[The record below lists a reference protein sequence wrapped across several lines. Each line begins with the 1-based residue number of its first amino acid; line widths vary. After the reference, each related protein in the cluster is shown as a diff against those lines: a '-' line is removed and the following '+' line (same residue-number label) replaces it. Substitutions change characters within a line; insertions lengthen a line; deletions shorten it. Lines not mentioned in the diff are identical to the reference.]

1 MEDVVDLRDLLRALG
16 RQIPLIALITAVVA
30 VLGAWVSFR
39 GQPAPAPTYTATAA
53 IYVQVTPG
61 AAGGSGPGGPGVA
74 AGSAADAAQ
83 AVDAVL
89 GSDLALMQSQ
99 AFQQAVARVY
109 AGGTAG
115 SGSAGSASAGA
126 APGGA
131 VGAGALPDGAS
142 LSVARSGHLFSITA
156 KDRSAEGATV
166 LAQAAIDVLGEM
178 MKRIPQS
185 QSLSVVSAPA
195 AVAAAAPSPA
205 SHSLAK
211 VAVAVVLGLILGAGA
226 ALVREYT
233 TPMVRT
239 VREVERHLGVRV
251 LSAVR
256 RSAPAAEG
264 FGASGDGTGAG
275 ADAGAIYRAL
285 RVNVAFAAGDRMPRV
300 LAVAGCVPGA
310 DSRVTA
316 ASLARVEAE
325 AGRRT
330 LLIDWTGSGGM
341 PANWRSKVQPTGVE
355 GLERLCVGAGEEKGG
370 PGVDEQIAALVD
382 EARRVYDQVVIG
394 GPALLGTVEGRIFC
408 HVADGVL
415 VVLSGGRVRKEAVE
429 EAARLLDLARARV
442 LGAVLWEADG
452 PARGRLFARTRAVAM
467 PGWLERPDVR

>member
-1 MEDVVDLRDLLRALG
+1 MNEQQMEDVVDLRDLLRALG
-16 RQIPLIALITAVVA
+16 RQIPLIALVTAVVA

-99 AFQQAVARVY
+99 AFQQAVARAY

-115 SGSAGSASAGA
+115 SGSAGA
-126 APGGA
+126 APGGV

-156 KDRSAEGATV
+156 TDRSAEGATT
-166 LAQAAIDVLGEM
+166 LAGAAIDVLGEM
-178 MKRIPQS
+178 MKRIPQP

-195 AVAAAAPSPA
+195 AVEQAPAAV

-239 VREVERHLGVRV
+239 VPEVERHLGARV

-256 RSAPAAEG
+256 RPAPAVDGA
-264 FGASGDGTGAG
+264 GASGDGTADGAHPG
-275 ADAGAIYRAL
+275 SIYRAL
-285 RVNVAFAAGDRMPRV
+285 RVNVAFAAGDRVPRV

-442 LGAVLWEADG
+442 LGAVLWDADG

-467 PGWLERPDVR
+467 PGWLERPGVR